1 MYRFLIYII
10 CILSVA
16 TASAQKY
23 PERGLVRKGNRAFE
37 KQLYEKSL
45 ASYEEALHC
54 DSTNFVTRYNMGNA
68 LIFAERYDR
77 AAQLLSQAA
86 ADTTRMVEERA
97 EAMFNLGNLHL
108 SQQKL
113 QEALDAYKGSL
124 RLNPSDEQAKFNY
137 VYVKRL
143 MENNQNQQ
151 EQQNQD
157 QQNQDQENQHNQQD
171 KNQQNQQDQN
181 DQNSD
186 NNEGNSEEQEGD
198 NQPQESENDDQDG
211 DDEQGEMPVEPK
223 ISEEEQARMLDAI
236 QAQEDKT
243 QEKLKEKA
251 KGVIIRGRKNW

>member
-1 MYRFLIYII
+1 MYRFLIHII

-157 QQNQDQENQHNQQD
+157 QENQHNQQD
-171 KNQQNQQDQN
+171 KNQQNQQNQQDQN